1 MNKKYYCQ
9 PRVHTANII
18 PTIFMEESMPVKPG
32 GADPRGSDP
41 SNSKSDFRD
50 GVSSWDE
57 F

>member
-18 PTIFMEESMPVKPG
+18 PTIFMEKSMPVEPG
-32 GADPRGSDP
+32 GTDPRGSDP